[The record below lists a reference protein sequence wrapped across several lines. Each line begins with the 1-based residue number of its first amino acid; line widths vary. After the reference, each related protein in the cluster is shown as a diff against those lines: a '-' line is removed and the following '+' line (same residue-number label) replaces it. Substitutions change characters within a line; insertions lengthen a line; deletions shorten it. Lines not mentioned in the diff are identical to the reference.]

1 MVLILSILIK
11 KQKTPL
17 MRVFL
22 LFGRDDNEGLR
33 PSPPLAFA
41 RFAVRICSPAKA
53 GQIRQD
59 SSPAPHGSHPLNLNQ
74 KTKNP
79 SHEGFLLFGRDD
91 RIRTCGLCVPN
102 ATLYQAEPHP
112 VTKIYYHIFFHLSTD
127 KRLRFTF

>member
-1 MVLILSILIK
+1 MSAAPRGFCFLVGMTTRDFAPLLRLLSLASLSGFALRLKPGKSGRILHLLRKVLILSILIK

-17 MRVFL
+17 MR
-22 LFGRDDNEGLR
+22 
-33 PSPPLAFA
+33 
-41 RFAVRICSPAKA
+41 
-53 GQIRQD
+53 
-59 SSPAPHGSHPLNLNQ
+59 
-74 KTKNP
+74 
-79 SHEGFLLFGRDD
+79 GFLLFGRDD